1 MGEKMKIETIM
12 SKDLIIGEIN
22 QKVSEI
28 AELMK
33 KYDIGFIPIA
43 QNKHLIGVVTDRD
56 IVCSTF
62 SSELDSEAKIERYI
76 THSVLSIDK
85 DESIEN
91 ALKKMGQEKVKRLI
105 VSDQEKVVGIL
116 SLSDIITA
124 DIDEKKFIT
133 ELKKIWTIHK
143 NIDEFHTEVDEFYL

>member
-1 MGEKMKIETIM
+1 MKIKEIM
-12 SKDLIIGEIN
+12 SKDLIIGEVN

-56 IVCSTF
+56 IICSTF
-62 SSELDSEAKIERYI
+62 SNELDCNAKIDRYMTNDVI
-76 THSVLSIDK
+76 SIDV
-85 DESIEN
+85 DDTIEN
-91 ALKKMGQEKVKRLI
+91 ALKIMGQNKVKRLI
-105 VSDQEKVVGIL
+105 VSSHEKVVGIL
-116 SLSDIITA
+116 SLSDIITS
-124 DIDEKKFIT
+124 DIDKDTFLT

-143 NIDEFHTEVDEFYL
+143 NIDSFHTEIDEFYL

>member
-1 MGEKMKIETIM
+1 MKIEEIM
-12 SKDLIIGEIN
+12 SKDLIIGEVT

-56 IVCSTF
+56 IICSTF
-62 SSELDSEAKIERYI
+62 SGELDNNAKIDRYMTNDVI
-76 THSVLSIDK
+76 SIDV
-85 DESIEN
+85 DDTIEN
-91 ALKKMGQEKVKRLI
+91 ALKIMGQNKIKRLI
-105 VSDQEKVVGIL
+105 VSNHEKVVGIL
-116 SLSDIITA
+116 SLSDIITS
-124 DIDEKKFIT
+124 DVDEKKFLT

-143 NIDEFHTEVDEFYL
+143 NIDSFHTEIDEFYL

>member
-1 MGEKMKIETIM
+1 MKIEDIM
-12 SKDLIIGEIN
+12 SRDLIIGSIN

-33 KYDIGFIPIA
+33 KYDIGFIPIE
-43 QNKHLIGVVTDRD
+43 QNKHIIGVVTDRD

-62 SSELDSEAKIERYI
+62 SAELDSDAKIERYMTNNVI
-76 THSVLSIDK
+76 SIDK
-85 DESIEN
+85 DDSIEN
-91 ALKKMGQEKVKRLI
+91 ALKIMGQEKVKRLI
-105 VSDQEKVVGIL
+105 VSDHEKVVGIL
-116 SLSDIITA
+116 SLSDIITT

-143 NIDEFHTEVDEFYL
+143 NIDSFHTEIDEFYL